1 MTLNFDAYYW
11 VSEANRI
18 NKQIEEAKLS
28 KSNSNTT
35 NYNNQTYSSNSNS
48 FYNVMVDVKN
58 SNNVLF
64 DFDQVIRC
72 LDQWLPET
80 QIKQENEDQIFV
92 DGYNAC
98 LNDIRNNLK

>member
-1 MTLNFDAYYW
+1 MTHNFDAYYW

-18 NKQIEEAKLS
+18 NEQIQKEKLS
-28 KSNSNTT
+28 KSQPSTQSYNST
-35 NYNNQTYSSNSNS
+35 TYSSDSNT
-48 FYNVMVDVKN
+48 FYGVMVNVKN
-58 SNNVLF
+58 SNNSLF
-64 DFDQVIRC
+64 DFDQVIKC

-80 QIKQENEDQIFV
+80 QIVQENEDQRFI